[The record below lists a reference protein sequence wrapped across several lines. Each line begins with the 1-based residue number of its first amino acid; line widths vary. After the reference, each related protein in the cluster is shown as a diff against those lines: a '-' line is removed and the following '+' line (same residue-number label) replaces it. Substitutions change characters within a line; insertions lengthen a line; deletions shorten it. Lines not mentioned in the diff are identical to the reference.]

1 VGAVVNRFILLGF
14 LLLMSIDTASQVC
27 IKLAGNRI
35 GPFEFQ
41 ATWLA
46 RATAEPLIYLVLLF
60 FGCSFVVYITL
71 LKYAPVGPAY
81 AAAHSHIVSVLM
93 VSIFVFGENTKS
105 DAGSRSYG
113 NHGRGDD
120 PGRYRR
126 PSQ

>member
-1 VGAVVNRFILLGF
+1 MNRFILLGF

-60 FGCSFVVYITL
+60 FGCSFVCR
-71 LKYAPVGPAY
+71 
-81 AAAHSHIVSVLM
+81 
-93 VSIFVFGENTKS
+93 FS
-105 DAGSRSYG
+105 DAWMRTSRRALTAG
-113 NHGRGDD
+113 V
-120 PGRYRR
+120 
-126 PSQ
+126 